1 MISLRCTLLL
11 AGWVILLPGCSNE
24 TETELPI
31 AGVRRGS
38 DDDAQRLYNRAQ
50 AADKSGRGKK
60 AISLYSGTAD
70 KYPHSRIAAAARFR
84 QAQLLHQQGKLDAA
98 FEIYQMVISRY
109 QASSLYTQARDSQA
123 KVAHAAAEGSVTG
136 KLLWFK
142 PDLDIKKVVSMLE
155 TVRDN
160 APRAPSAAKAQH
172 AIGKAYEGRKWKS
185 AEAVSAYQKVVDEY
199 PRSPYAPEAQFKI
212 GKMLMA
218 GASKGNQDNSNLD
231 RALNTFADL
240 RQSYPNSKSAAEATK
255 MITEIRTRDLQR
267 TFDIA
272 EFYFKKGQKSSARVY
287 YREVVRKTGK
297 GNLHDRARS
306 RLQSLQDSE

>member
-1 MISLRCTLLL
+1 MIGLRCALLL
-11 AGWVILLPGCSNE
+11 AGWVILLAGCSNE

-31 AGVRRGS
+31 AGAHRGS
-38 DDDAQRLYNRAQ
+38 DDDAKRLYNRAQ
-50 AADKSGRGKK
+50 AADNSGRAKK

-70 KYPHSRIAAAARFR
+70 KYPHSGVAASARFR

-98 FEIYQMVISRY
+98 FETYQMVISRY
-109 QASSLYTQARDSQA
+109 QASPLYTQARDSQA
-123 KVAHAAAEGSVTG
+123 KVAHAAAEGNVKG

-142 PDLDIKKVVSMLE
+142 PELDIKKLVSMLG

-160 APRAPSAAKAQH
+160 APRAPSAAKAQY
-172 AIGKAYEGRKWKS
+172 AIGKAYEGRKWKA
-185 AEAVSAYQKVVDEY
+185 AEAISAYQKVVDEY
-199 PRSPYAPEAQFKI
+199 PSSPYAPEAQFKI

-240 RQSYPNSKSAAEATK
+240 RQSYPNSKAATEATK
-255 MITEIRTRDLQR
+255 MISEIHTRDLQQ

-272 EFYFKKGQKSSARVY
+272 EFYFKKGQEDSARIY
-287 YREVVRKTGK
+287 YQEVVRKTGK
-297 GNLHDRARS
+297 GELHDRARN
-306 RLQSLQDSE
+306 RLQSLQAAE